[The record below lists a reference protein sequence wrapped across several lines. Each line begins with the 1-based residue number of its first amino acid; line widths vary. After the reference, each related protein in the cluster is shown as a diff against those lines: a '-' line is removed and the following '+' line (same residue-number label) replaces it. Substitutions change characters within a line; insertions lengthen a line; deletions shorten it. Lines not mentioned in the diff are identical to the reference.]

1 MLSRGLQDKQLSA
14 RRAGTVAESSYDVI
28 VIGAGIAGLV
38 TANRAA
44 QLGKRVVVLEK
55 STEDKYICNSRYA
68 YGTIHINYS
77 DLNQDEDVLVGRIEA
92 ATEGTARKD
101 LARAVAKDGR
111 RLVRVTVRIANR
123 GHKPESEDLIQAYL
137 IDREGRLWGESPGL
151 SGVRLTT
158 RVPAGQSVLSEPV
171 FAVSEDATGLK
182 LVFTRGHRQPGVL
195 VIGDSDSLLHQRTV
209 VPLDQ
214 R

>member
-1 MLSRGLQDKQLSA
+1 MNLRELLLVGLAGWTAIGVIGITISLA
-14 RRAGTVAESSYDVI
+14 RRERRKAAYGLAWIVGVWVVYLAVLLTVSLRQTQRVVALGQPQCFDEMCFT
-28 VIGAGIAGLV
+28 VIGVSELEGLP
-38 TANRAA
+38 A
-44 QLGKRVVVLEK
+44 QDR
-55 STEDKYICNSRYA
+55 
-68 YGTIHINYS
+68 
-77 DLNQDEDVLVGRIEA
+77 
-92 ATEGTARKD
+92 
-101 LARAVAKDGR
+101 R
-111 RLVRVTVRIANR
+111 RLVRVSVRIANR
-123 GHKPESEDLIQAYL
+123 GHKPQSEELIQAYL
-137 IDREGRLWGESPGL
+137 IDHEGRLWGESPGL

-182 LVFTRGHRQPGVL
+182 LVFTHGHRQPGVL

>member
-1 MLSRGLQDKQLSA
+1 MNLRELLLAGLAGWTAIGIVGTAISLVRRERRRAVRGLA
-14 RRAGTVAESSYDVI
+14 W
-28 VIGAGIAGLV
+28 IAGVWVVYMGVLLTV
-38 TANRAA
+38 SLKQR
-44 QLGKRVVVLEK
+44 QRVVAFGQPQ
-55 STEDKYICNSRYA
+55 CF
-68 YGTIHINYS
+68 
-77 DLNQDEDVLVGRIEA
+77 DEMCFTVVGVSEIEGLPA
-92 ATEGTARKD
+92 Q
-101 LARAVAKDGR
+101 DGR

-137 IDREGRLWGESPGL
+137 IDHEGRLWGESPGL

>member
-1 MLSRGLQDKQLSA
+1 MNLRELLLAGLAGWTAIGIVGTAISLVRRERRRAVRGLA
-14 RRAGTVAESSYDVI
+14 W
-28 VIGAGIAGLV
+28 IAGVWVVYMGVLLTV
-38 TANRAA
+38 SLKQR
-44 QLGKRVVVLEK
+44 QRVVAFGQPQ
-55 STEDKYICNSRYA
+55 CF
-68 YGTIHINYS
+68 
-77 DLNQDEDVLVGRIEA
+77 DEMCFTVVGVSEIEGLPA
-92 ATEGTARKD
+92 Q
-101 LARAVAKDGR
+101 DGR

>member
-1 MLSRGLQDKQLSA
+1 MNLRELLLAGLAGWTAIGIVGTAISLVRRERRRAVRGLA
-14 RRAGTVAESSYDVI
+14 W
-28 VIGAGIAGLV
+28 IAGVWVVYMGVLLTV
-38 TANRAA
+38 SLR
-44 QLGKRVVVLEK
+44 QRQRVVAFGQPQ
-55 STEDKYICNSRYA
+55 CF
-68 YGTIHINYS
+68 
-77 DLNQDEDVLVGRIEA
+77 DEMCFTVVGVSEIEGLPA
-92 ATEGTARKD
+92 Q
-101 LARAVAKDGR
+101 DGR